1 MPETLSTDWRRFL
14 LLCALTAT
22 ALCALSIALTDGP
35 LAVAVSSLPAGS
47 RLMVQRLMT
56 ACEFVFAF
64 GVSRLLYGIL
74 LVAAGLAARF
84 LERRR
89 LSSALLFIGLSHL
102 TARILAGI
110 LKTPFSRLRPFEA
123 LEPGGWHDTWFAPVG
138 NSFPSGHAVHFWSLF
153 FPLAVLLPRYRLA
166 LVVLPLL
173 VSAARVAVN
182 DHYLSD
188 TLASAAVAALVTWAY
203 ARGMSR
209 QGSVQST

>member
-14 LLCALTAT
+14 LRSAMTAAALS
-22 ALCALSIALTDGP
+22 ALSIVLGDGP
-35 LAVAVSSLPAGS
+35 LAVAASSLPAGS
-47 RLMVQRLMT
+47 RLTVQRFMT

-64 GVSRLLYGIL
+64 GISRLLYGIL

-123 LEPGGWHDTWFAPVG
+123 LDPGGWHDTWFAPVG

-153 FPLAVLLPRYRLA
+153 FPLAVLFPRYRLA
-166 LVVLPLL
+166 FVVLPVL
-173 VSAARVAVN
+173 VSAARIAVN

-188 TLASAAVAALVTWAY
+188 TLASAAVAAVVTWAY
-203 ARGMSR
+203 ARGMFR
-209 QGSVQST
+209 QDSVSSH